1 MNFKGDIM
9 TKMKWL
15 HKRQQPYIVIGR
27 IVAWHGWFCCQFV

>member
-15 HKRQQPYIVIGR
+15 HKRQQPYIGIGR
-27 IVAWHGWFCCQFV
+27 IVA